1 MFISLN
7 WIKDYVDLSGI
18 DLKELVNKF
27 TLSCAEVEGYEEKG
41 KNVSGVVVGRILE
54 VKDHPNSKKLHL
66 LTVDVG
72 SSVLN
77 IVCGAPNVRVGLTV
91 PVAVVGAQVGE
102 IKIQKAMVGG
112 YESYG
117 MCCSAHELGISDDHS
132 GLMELD
138 ESLKTGT
145 NIKEI
150 LDIDDF
156 IFEVDNKSL
165 TNRPDM
171 WGHYGIAREIAAL
184 VKRDLKPL
192 NLWNEKN
199 DLSPVKVQVDAKE
212 CFRYSTATMENITR
226 KVSPLN
232 MQIRLYYCGMRGIN
246 FLADVTNYIMLELGQ
261 PMHAFDNNL
270 VKDIQVELARE
281 NTKFITL
288 DEQERNLPAGS
299 MLIKSAGEPVAI
311 AGVMG
316 GLKSGISDETNSVL
330 IESACFDAYSVRKTA
345 LNIGLRTESSARYE
359 KSLDP
364 ENTMI
369 ALRRFINIVTTYD
382 KFSRVSSGITDIYNY
397 RFPKLSIEITKDY
410 IDKFIG
416 IEIPENQILDILA
429 RLQFEVVVQG
439 KGNYVVDVPSFRAT
453 KDIQG
458 KADIVEEISRIYGYD
473 NIKPTTTSQVI
484 KPVDKLREVGL
495 EYEMKFA
502 LAERYNLSETHS
514 YIWYDN
520 ELNKTLGIN
529 PTSVIKVINSIQKD
543 NNEIRST
550 MVPTMLKVVA
560 ENKNEFDSFG
570 AFEIGRVVKELNE
583 DGTVNETK
591 SLCITLASKGNREE
605 QLLKLK
611 EIVEYIVRYIAKV
624 DLKIQKGA
632 CQLDYINPSNFYEF
646 YSGEEYLG
654 YIGFAHP
661 LVERKLDSKIAVA
674 LCEIDFT
681 KLCEMEEKEYKM
693 EKVSKYPK
701 SEFDFN
707 FLIPSNMLYSEIE
720 KIATSVQS
728 DLNYAV
734 SLLDIYEPE
743 NSEFKSYTIH
753 YTVVNFDRTMTGEE
767 LENFHKLVIQT
778 FNKKGISLKD

>member
-7 WIKDYVDLSGI
+7 WIKDYVDLTGI

-41 KNVSGVVVGRILE
+41 KNVSGVVVGKILE
-54 VKDHPNSKKLHL
+54 VNNHPNSKKLHL
-66 LTVDVG
+66 LKVDVG
-72 SSVLN
+72 NGVLD
-77 IVCGAPNVRVGLTV
+77 IVCGAPNVRVGLIV

-112 YESYG
+112 YESSG
-117 MCCSAHELGISDDHS
+117 MCCSAQELGISDDHS

-138 ESLKTGT
+138 ENLVPGT
-145 NIKEI
+145 NIKEV

-184 VKRDLKPL
+184 TKRDLKPL
-192 NLWNEKN
+192 NLWNEKS
-199 DLSPVKVQVDAKE
+199 DLKPVKVVVNAKE
-212 CFRYSTATMENITR
+212 CYRYSTATMENITR
-226 KVSPLN
+226 KVSPMN

-246 FLADVTNYIMLELGQ
+246 FLADITNYIMLELGQ

-270 VKDIQVELARE
+270 VRDIQVELAEE
-281 NTKFITL
+281 NTKFVTL
-288 DEQERNLPAGS
+288 DEQERSLPAGS
-299 MLIKSAGEPVAI
+299 MFIKSAGEPVAI

-364 ENTMI
+364 ENTMV
-369 ALRRFINIVTTYD
+369 ALRRFINIVKTYD
-382 KFSRVSSGITDIYNY
+382 SDARVSSGITDIYNY
-397 RFPKLSIEITKDY
+397 KFPKLSIEITKDY

-439 KGNYVVDVPSFRAT
+439 KGHYVVDVPSFRAT

-473 NIKPTTTSQVI
+473 NIKPTTTSQII
-484 KPVDKLREVGL
+484 KPTEKDREVVL
-495 EYEMKFA
+495 EYETKFA

-514 YIWYDN
+514 YIWYDS
-520 ELNKTLGIN
+520 EMNKELGIK
-529 PTSVIKVINSIQKD
+529 PSSVIKVINSIQKD

-550 MVPTMLKVVA
+550 MIPTMLKVIT
-560 ENKNEFDSFG
+560 ENKNDFDNFG
-570 AFEIGRVVKELNE
+570 AFEIGRVVKELNA
-583 DGTVNETK
+583 DGMVNESK
-591 SLCITLASKGNREE
+591 ALGIALASKGNKEE
-605 QLLKLK
+605 LLLKLK
-611 EIVEYIVRYIAKV
+611 EAVEYIVSYVVKA

-632 CQLDYINPSNFYEF
+632 CKVDYINPSNYYEF
-646 YSGEEYLG
+646 YSNGEYLG
-654 YIGFAHP
+654 FIGFAHP
-661 LVERKLDSKIAVA
+661 LVERKIDNKISVAICELDFS
-674 LCEIDFT
+674 
-681 KLCEMEEKEYKM
+681 KLCSLKEKEYKM

-720 KIATSVQS
+720 KIATSIVS
-728 DLNYAV
+728 DLKYTV

-743 NSEFKSYTIH
+743 NSEFKSYTLH
-753 YTVVNFDRTMTGEE
+753 YDVVNFERTMTGEE
-767 LENFHKLVIQT
+767 LDAFHKNVINT
-778 FNKKGISLKD
+778 FSKKGISLKD

>member
-7 WIKDYVDLSGI
+7 WIKDYVDLTGV

-41 KNVSGVVVGRILE
+41 KNISGVVVGKILE
-54 VKDHPNSKKLHL
+54 VNDHPNSKKLHL
-66 LTVDVG
+66 LKVNVG
-72 SSVLN
+72 KEVLD

-91 PVAVVGAQVGE
+91 PVAVIGAQVGD

-112 YESYG
+112 YESSG
-117 MCCSAHELGISDDHS
+117 MCCSAHELGVSDDHS
-132 GLMELD
+132 GLMELCD
-138 ESLKTGT
+138 KLVPGT
-145 NIKEI
+145 NIKEV

-184 VKRDLKPL
+184 TKRELKPL
-192 NLWNEKN
+192 TLWNEKN
-199 DLSPVKVQVDAKE
+199 DLAPVNVSVDAKE
-212 CFRYSTATMENITR
+212 CYRYSTATMENITR
-226 KVSPLN
+226 KVSPIN

-246 FLADVTNYIMLELGQ
+246 FLADITNYIMLELGQ
-261 PMHAFDNNL
+261 PMHAFDNSL
-270 VKDIQVELARE
+270 VKDIQVELVKE
-281 NTKFITL
+281 NTKFVTL
-288 DEQERNLPAGS
+288 DEEERTLPAGT
-299 MLIKSAGEPVAI
+299 MVIKSAGEPVAI

-316 GLKSGISDETNSVL
+316 GLKSGISNETNSVL

-369 ALRRFINIVTTYD
+369 ALRRFINIVKTYD
-382 KFSRVSSGITDIYNY
+382 KDARVASGITDIYNHRY
-397 RFPKLSIEITKDY
+397 PRLSIEITKDY

-416 IEIPENQILDILA
+416 IEIPENQILDILS
-429 RLQFEVVVQG
+429 RLQFEVVIQG
-439 KGNYVVDVPSFRAT
+439 KGCYIVDVPSFRAT

-484 KPVDKLREVGL
+484 KPVEKCREVVL
-495 EYEMKFA
+495 EYETKFA

-514 YIWYDN
+514 YIWYDS
-520 ELNKTLGIN
+520 EVNKELGIK
-529 PTSVIKVINSIQKD
+529 PASVIKVINSIQKD

-550 MVPTMLKVVA
+550 MVPTMLKVVK
-560 ENKNEFDSFG
+560 ENKNDYDSFG
-570 AFEIGRVVKELNE
+570 AFEIGRVVKELAE
-583 DGTVNETK
+583 DGNVIEAKN
-591 SLCITLASKGNREE
+591 LGITLASKGNREE
-605 QLLKLK
+605 LLLQLK
-611 EIVEYIVRYIAKV
+611 EAVEYVISYVVKA

-632 CQLDYINPSNFYEF
+632 CKIDYINPSNYYEF
-646 YSGEEYLG
+646 FSGEEKLG
-654 YIGFAHP
+654 FIGFAHP
-661 LVERKLDSKIAVA
+661 LVERKIDNKIAIA
-674 LCEIDFT
+674 ICELDFT
-681 KLCEMEEKEYKM
+681 KLCSLQEKEYKM

-707 FLIPSNMLYSEIE
+707 FLIPSNMIYSEIE
-720 KIATSVQS
+720 KIATSIVS
-728 DLNYAV
+728 DLSYKV
-734 SLLDIYEPE
+734 SLVDIYEPE
-743 NSEFKSYTIH
+743 NSEFKSYTLH
-753 YTVVNFDRTMTGEE
+753 YDVVNFERTMTGEE
-767 LENFHKLVIQT
+767 LENFHKTVIQT